1 MVKPLL
7 ANITS
12 SFRLYDCTMQLLIVT
27 FECYFY
33 YGCEAIYSIGVG
45 VCGSDEY

>member
-12 SFRLYDCTMQLLIVT
+12 SFRLCYDCTMQLLIVT

-33 YGCEAIYSIGVG
+33 GCEAIYSIGVA
-45 VCGSDEY
+45 VCGSNEE